1 MTPNARYA
9 AAIDVLDRILGGEPA
24 EKTLTNWARSNRYA
38 GSKDRAA
45 VRDIV
50 FDCLRQKRSLMN
62 LAGIETARGL
72 VAGHIMAAGGAADAV
87 GHRSC
92 DFCGGFA
99 DCRVR

>member
-9 AAIDVLDRILGGEPA
+9 AAIEIFERILGGEPA

-50 FDCLRQKRSLMN
+50 FDCLRQKRSLMHN
-62 LAGIETARGL
+62 AGFEGP
-72 VAGHIMAAGGAADAV
+72 AG
-87 GHRSC
+87 
-92 DFCGGFA
+92 
-99 DCRVR
+99 